1 MQCSSAGGIM
11 IYSVIDR
18 IKEFIK
24 DYNSWERQMKRQRE
38 GFSPST

>member
-1 MQCSSAGGIM
+1 M

-24 DYNSWERQMKRQRE
+24 EYGEWERKMKRERD
-38 GFSPST
+38 GFSPAS